1 MNGIFLYVKDANEF
15 DEYRKFKRL
24 VVPDLGRL
32 VIKTWVFLSTL
43 LFFKNIIFSISNNDL
58 LINFLFSIKS

>member
-1 MNGIFLYVKDANEF
+1 MNGMFLYVEDANEF
-15 DEYRKFKRL
+15 DEYKKFKRL

-43 LFFKNIIFSISNNDL
+43 FFFKNIIFSISNNDL